1 MAIIAD
7 LESDIPK
14 IAKWFCKYILIPL
27 LEKKIIETKT
37 LVWPE
42 PNEEMYAFE
51 AFFKVAAEIFRYL
64 N

>member
-1 MAIIAD
+1 VIIAD
-7 LESDIPK
+7 LEADIPK

-42 PNEEMYAFE
+42 YNEEMYALD
-51 AFFKVAAEIFRYL
+51 AYFKVAA
-64 N
+64 